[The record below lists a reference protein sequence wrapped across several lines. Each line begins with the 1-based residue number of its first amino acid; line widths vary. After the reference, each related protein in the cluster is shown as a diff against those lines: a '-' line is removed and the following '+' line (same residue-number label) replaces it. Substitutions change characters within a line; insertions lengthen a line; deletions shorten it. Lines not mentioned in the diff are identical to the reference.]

1 MSEVKAHLSLNLV
14 RRIIRRD
21 VNGKIISD
29 TVTNYVTGK
38 TYPTPKR
45 KKVIKSEKVVFT

>member
-1 MSEVKAHLSLNLV
+1 MSEAKAYLSLNLL
-14 RRIIRRD
+14 RRTIRRD

-29 TVTNYVTGK
+29 TVTNYVTGR

-45 KKVIKSEKVVFT
+45 RKVIKPEKVVFT